1 MNKLRLINLQARHS
15 EFLKKCQDNPALV
28 NPNRDISKDT
38 ILEYLETMNGLKIE
52 LETLSPLLISKAVHT
67 IMFDLRIKYLND
79 LLDEVVK

>member
-1 MNKLRLINLQARHS
+1 MNKLHLTDLQARHS
-15 EFLKKCQDNPALV
+15 EFLRKCQDNPALV

-79 LLDEVVK
+79 LLEKL